1 MKILNYGSM
10 NVDHVYEVD
19 HIVRPGETLNAL
31 GRHDYPGGKGLNQS
45 IAVARAGGDIYQ
57 IGVLGAD
64 GEVLERAL
72 KENRIH
78 TDFVKHVPGGSA
90 HTMLQVDRNGQNS
103 IIVFADEAIT
113 FTDAEMEEILSHFS
127 AGDAVIFQNELARSP
142 VFMQKAADRGL
153 TVIFNPSPMEDS
165 IFAYPLDRV
174 SWFVINEIEGAA
186 LTGKTAPEEIL
197 AGMAN
202 QYPGAGVVLTLGS
215 DGAWAVKGEERC
227 FQPETPSWAS
237 LSPESWPAIPC
248 PTSWH
253 GRPGPPPSRSPAPAR
268 PSPSPRWRRFSGPE
282 KADAGLRKG
291 PARIGPR
298 TPSPR
303 KGKTPRDYFS

>member
-31 GRHDYPGGKGLNQS
+31 GRRDYPGGKGLNQS

-153 TVIFNPSPMEDS
+153 TVIFNPSPMEDI

-227 FQPETPSWAS
+227 FQPAVPVKAVDTTAAGDTFLGFFVTGILAGDPLPDVMARAARAAS
-237 LSPESWPAIPC
+237 IAVS
-248 PTSWH
+248 
-253 GRPGPPPSRSPAPAR
+253 RPGAAVSIPSLEEVLGS
-268 PSPSPRWRRFSGPE
+268 
-282 KADAGLRKG
+282 
-291 PARIGPR
+291 
-298 TPSPR
+298 
-303 KGKTPRDYFS
+303 

>member
-142 VFMQKAADRGL
+142 VFMRKAADRGL

-227 FQPETPSWAS
+227 FQPAVPVKAVDTTAAGDTFLGFFVTGILAGDPLPDVMARAARAAS
-237 LSPESWPAIPC
+237 IAVS
-248 PTSWH
+248 
-253 GRPGPPPSRSPAPAR
+253 RPGAAVSIPSLEEVLGS
-268 PSPSPRWRRFSGPE
+268 
-282 KADAGLRKG
+282 
-291 PARIGPR
+291 
-298 TPSPR
+298 
-303 KGKTPRDYFS
+303 

>member
-197 AGMAN
+197 AGRHL
-202 QYPGAGVVLTLGS
+202 PGLLCH
-215 DGAWAVKGEERC
+215 RN
-227 FQPETPSWAS
+227 P
-237 LSPESWPAIPC
+237 
-248 PTSWH
+248 
-253 GRPGPPPSRSPAPAR
+253 GRRSPARRHGTGGPGRLHRGLPPRRGRLHPLAGGGSRVLKRRTPACGR
-268 PSPSPRWRRFSGPE
+268 AR
-282 KADAGLRKG
+282 
-291 PARIGPR
+291 ARIGPR